1 LIEINKTHQIKLFP
15 AYRRGRSTRKIALVG
30 AVLEVVK
37 AFLPISAFKT
47 TPCCQTAKAIL
58 GHTALAMQA
67 AVVTL
72 PATLLRTAMVS
83 SLIINLLRITMQ
95 AATLILNL
103 ETSRLKE
110 DTTMAVAA
118 SREMIVWI

>member
-1 LIEINKTHQIKLFP
+1 LIEINTTQQIKLFR

-37 AFLPISAFKT
+37 AFFPISAFKT

-67 AVVTL
+67 AVATL
-72 PATLLRTAMVS
+72 RATLLCMVIFS

-95 AATLILNL
+95 AVTLL
-103 ETSRLKE
+103 
-110 DTTMAVAA
+110 
-118 SREMIVWI
+118 